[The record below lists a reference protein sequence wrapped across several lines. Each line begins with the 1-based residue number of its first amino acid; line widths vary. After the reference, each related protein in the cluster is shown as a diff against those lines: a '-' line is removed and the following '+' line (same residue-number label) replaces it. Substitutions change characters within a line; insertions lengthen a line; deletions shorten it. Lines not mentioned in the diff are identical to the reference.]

1 MGNKSTA
8 EQQPPST
15 FDPAWPLAG
24 GYYRK
29 SQVFGEEDRVSTQ
42 RQRDAIAREGE
53 RTGHNVEWWCDQEG
67 HRSGRH
73 DHTRPGYMVFKRR
86 IIAGAYRTVLF
97 YRLDRANRSIKETI
111 WLVEHCQK
119 AGVRLI
125 IIRDGFDSA
134 RDGWQARAIRRL
146 YHDAVDN
153 QGEADD
159 AADRMRDAI
168 RHAKSKGIP
177 WGTTPKGYL
186 RVGIGA
192 HAKWVKRETHEP
204 HAKRQ
209 TDNSAGDV
217 RTWLTL
223 FATHSYQG
231 VADEANRRGMKWYDR
246 EGLPTPLTPERI
258 RQVAGN
264 LLTYCG
270 YVMPAAGHAKARL
283 VKLDGAGSLLDQLA
297 RAYDATRTD
306 HIEPILD
313 PVSDLQ
319 LIERIISKRR
329 NAQGALDERGRRAKK
344 RCGILTPALYWRRED
359 GRLMKL
365 RSHDNN
371 GTHYYITRTRPQMSW
386 HAAHVEEL
394 LLEQLRG
401 VSFPPAARDA
411 LRRVIAAQHGD
422 ARRAEA
428 QAAVTRA
435 RNRLVAI
442 DEMRLELKTRRAGG
456 EIDANRYAEDD
467 SRYRG
472 MQHDAELQMFQAQR
486 VLSSAGDIDQVIGL
500 LADLGKSI
508 DRLTPEMK
516 RQALQ
521 GLFAKK
527 IIDTSGEVIRLEP
540 QAWIAQA
547 FGELVWAWR
556 HAHPA
561 HHHEE
566 MIKCNGK
573 DIPKVTPT
581 GLEPAFGI
589 SPQSQWL
596 LERIAA

>member
-1 MGNKSTA
+1 MGNKRIA
-8 EQQPPST
+8 EEQPPSI
-15 FDPAWPLAG
+15 FDRDWPLAG

-42 RQRDAIAREGE
+42 RQRDAIMREGE
-53 RTGHNVEWWCDQEG
+53 RTGHNIEWWCDEEG

-86 IIAGAYRTVLF
+86 LIAGAYRTVIF

-186 RVGIGA
+186 RVGVGSN
-192 HAKWVKRETHEP
+192 AKWVKRAHNEP
-204 HAKRQ
+204 HAPRANRQ
-209 TDNSAGDV
+209 QDNSAGDV
-217 RTWLTL
+217 RTWLTI
-223 FATHSYQG
+223 FATHSYQ
-231 VADEANRRGMKWYDR
+231 ATSDEANRRGMRWYDR
-246 EGLPTPLTPERI
+246 DGLPTPLTPERI

-270 YVMPAAGHAKARL
+270 YLMPAGGHAKARL
-283 VKLDGAGSLLDQLA
+283 VKLDGAGTLLDQFA
-297 RAYDATRTD
+297 RAYDAVRTD

-313 PVSDLQ
+313 PVADAQ
-319 LIERIISKRR
+319 LIEQIITKRR
-329 NAQGALDERGRRAKK
+329 NAQGTLDDRGRRAKK
-344 RCGILTPALYWRRED
+344 RAGILTPALFWRRDD
-359 GRLMKL
+359 GRLLQL

-371 GTHYYITRTRPQMSW
+371 GTHYYITRVRPQVSW
-386 HAAHVEEL
+386 HAESVEEM

-401 VSFPPAARDA
+401 VAFPPAALNA
-411 LRRVIAAQHGD
+411 LRRIIAAQHD
-422 ARRAEA
+422 DTKRA
-428 QAAVTRA
+428 QAQATVTRV
-435 RNRLVAI
+435 RNKLIAI
-442 DEMRLELKTRRAGG
+442 DEMRVELKTRRAGG

-467 SRYRG
+467 ARYRQ
-472 MQHDAELQMFQAQR
+472 MQHDAEMKLFQSQR
-486 VLSSAGDIDQVIGL
+486 VLNSSGNIDQVIGML
-500 LADLGKSI
+500 TDLGQSI

-516 RQALQ
+516 RQALH

-527 IIDTSGEVIRLEP
+527 IINTAGEIVRLEP
-540 QAWIAQA
+540 QAWIARA

-556 HAHPA
+556 HTQPT
-561 HHHEE
+561 
-566 MIKCNGK
+566 
-573 DIPKVTPT
+573 PKARNVPIVTPT
-581 GLEPAFGI
+581 GLEPDIGI
-589 SPQSQWL
+589 SPQTAWL

>member
-1 MGNKSTA
+1 MGNRRIA
-8 EQQPPST
+8 EEQPPT
-15 FDPAWPLAG
+15 INNPGWPLAG

-42 RQRDAIAREGE
+42 RQRDAITREGE
-53 RTGHNVEWWCDQEG
+53 RTGHNIEWWCDEEG

-73 DHTRPGYMVFKRR
+73 DHTRPGYMQFKRR
-86 IIAGAYRTVLF
+86 LISGAYRTVLF

-186 RVGIGA
+186 RVGVGS
-192 HAKWVKRETHEP
+192 HAKWVKRDHHEP

-209 TDNSAGDV
+209 HDNSAGDV

-223 FATHSYQG
+223 FATKSYQ
-231 VADEANRRGMKWYDR
+231 ATAHEANKRGMKWYDR
-246 EGLPTPLTPERI
+246 EGLPTPLTSDRI
-258 RQVAGN
+258 RQIAGN

-270 YVMPAAGHAKARL
+270 YLMPAGGHAKARL
-283 VKLDGAGSLLDQLA
+283 VKLDGTGTLLDQFA

-313 PVSDLQ
+313 PITDQ
-319 LIERIISKRR
+319 PLIERIIAKRR
-329 NAQGALDERGRRAKK
+329 QAQGALDERGRRAKK
-344 RCGILTPALYWRRED
+344 RVGILTPALFWRRDD
-359 GRLMKL
+359 GRLIKL

-386 HAAHVEEL
+386 HAHEVEEM

-401 VSFPPAARDA
+401 VAFPPAALGRIRQIVA
-411 LRRVIAAQHGD
+411 EQHGD
-422 ARRAEA
+422 AKRAEA

-442 DEMRLELKTRRAGG
+442 DEMRLELKARRAGG

-467 SRYRG
+467 ARYRQ
-472 MQHDAELQMFQAQR
+472 MQHDAELQLFQAQR
-486 VLSSAGDIDQVIGL
+486 VLNSAGDIDQVIGL
-500 LADLGKSI
+500 LTDLGRSI
-508 DRLTPEMK
+508 DRLTPELK
-516 RQALQ
+516 RKALQ

-527 IIDTSGEVIRLEP
+527 IINAGGEVIRLEP
-540 QAWIAQA
+540 QVWIAQA

-561 HHHEE
+561 HQDQEE
-566 MIKCNGK
+566 NDAIND

-581 GLEPAFGI
+581 GLDAGIGI
-589 SPQSQWL
+589 SPQTAWL